1 MSDKHR
7 ISTAGIALRDGKVFI
22 ALRKPGTTIGE
33 SWEFPGGKAEEGE
46 TYEQTLKREY
56 REEFDT
62 DIDVGELLCEGSFNN
77 GEKLYQLVGCQ
88 IFFKNDH
95 LMLREHSKVRWA
107 AFEELVGLPMAVSD
121 RQIADCILR
130 KFSLKNKN

>member
-1 MSDKHR
+1 MPDEYR
-7 ISTAGIALRDGKVFI
+7 ISTAGIAIRDGKVFI

-62 DIDVGELLCEGSFNN
+62 DINVGELLCEGSFKN
-77 GEKLYQLVGCQ
+77 GEKLYKLVGYQ

-95 LMLREHSKVRWA
+95 LILREHSKIRWA
-107 AFEELVGLPMAVSD
+107 AFEELAGLPMAVSD
-121 RQIADCILR
+121 RQIADCILS
-130 KFSLKNKN
+130 KFSLKN